1 MWTWGGRRQA
11 NVLMRHHACKT
22 SRRVLSIHKDWGS
35 VTWYTWI
42 AQIQHHI
49 QPVHLQTAS
58 ICEPHRSGQ
67 AETPETETNLHK
79 PLFFVIC
86 NYGSLKILEKLHS
99 QKEISG

>member
-1 MWTWGGRRQA
+1 
-11 NVLMRHHACKT
+11 MRHHARKT
-22 SRRVLSIHKDWGS
+22 SRRVLNVHKDWGS

-67 AETPETETNLHK
+67 AETPETEAQTFTNF
-79 PLFFVIC
+79 FFVIC
-86 NYGSLKILEKLHS
+86 DYGPLKILEKLQS